1 MRCAPDNLNAG
12 FLQALSGSFWRG
24 RRGARVAFSRDATQ
38 GYNSAELHTRIDS
51 SRRRVIVGMFD
62 DSDWIDP
69 WQLHTPLEAPFPR
82 SVSRVPFIMT
92 SEMTSEPPSTG
103 PTPPRSR
110 WAFAGVILMSL
121 SLLLWVSL
129 LGVPFL
135 PVSMAGRGA
144 VATAVIVV
152 AEVAFWVGAAMAGPE
167 AARRMRSWWRTSRA
181 SASGPAD

>member
-1 MRCAPDNLNAG
+1 
-12 FLQALSGSFWRG
+12 
-24 RRGARVAFSRDATQ
+24 
-38 GYNSAELHTRIDS
+38 
-51 SRRRVIVGMFD
+51 
-62 DSDWIDP
+62 
-69 WQLHTPLEAPFPR
+69 
-82 SVSRVPFIMT
+82 
-92 SEMTSEPPSTG
+92 MTSEPPS
-103 PTPPRSR
+103 RNR

-152 AEVAFWVGAAMAGPE
+152 AELAFWVGAAMAGPE

-181 SASGPAD
+181 SSGPAD